1 MPARQTQATYYTLP
15 ASVPPPH
22 PLPTRATP
30 LNGCQ
35 GGGCV
40 GFWQVCVFAMV
51 WVFGIPGR
59 LWRWSWGAVG
69 LRTMWQFFDGGVCDG
84 QVAKCGG
91 RSSSCGEGPVVS
103 VRGEGYGRPER
114 GPLTRRVSPPTAGRE
129 DREHGLRGAPPHDLR
144 RLLTVISTGGLISP

>member
-51 WVFGIPGR
+51 GVFGIPGR

-91 RSSSCGEGPVVS
+91 RSSSCGDDPVVDL
-103 VRGEGYGRPER
+103 REEAFGRPPR
-114 GPLTRRVSPPTAGRE
+114 GAVGLRFLPPTPR
-129 DREHGLRGAPPHDLR
+129 RTPRRR
-144 RLLTVISTGGLISP
+144 RLKLI